1 MINNDYLIDI
11 DWCSSGGYC
20 EFMPIRNE
28 PTIGFKEFKFKDRA
42 LDSLKYQTILSKYD
56 LAPKPITGL
65 CKVPYYYDIELL
77 RYWNPKETTTN
88 WGYVTEK
95 AIMIDEDK
103 EVPFKRIQDLV
114 EEIKEKTSLKFWDCH
129 MENIGIIKR
138 GRKKKLVCID
148 TGKESFSGYSN
159 AWGFL
164 EPGPKCPYC
173 SKYQCKCSAYNF
185 IG

>member
-114 EEIKEKTSLKFWDCH
+114 EEIKEKTMK
-129 MENIGIIKR
+129 
-138 GRKKKLVCID
+138 
-148 TGKESFSGYSN
+148 
-159 AWGFL
+159 
-164 EPGPKCPYC
+164 
-173 SKYQCKCSAYNF
+173 
-185 IG
+185 